1 MKMLKRHTL
10 YYIIAWLLMVVLW
23 SITPFFMQEVQAQ
36 KRKVM
41 NRPYIDQRKLHY
53 GFLAGVH
60 MQDLELMNNGYTDEV
75 GNQWFADVPNY
86 EPGFSVGV
94 LAEARLTNH
103 ISARIIPTM
112 HFGTK
117 NITFVNH
124 LNNDRQYQ
132 NMKST
137 YISVPLDIKL
147 SAERFNNYRPYVVAG
162 VNPMIDL
169 TVKKGRN
176 LLNNRFDCFLEVG
189 FGCDFYYSF
198 FKFIPEIKFAYGLTN
213 VINGLRD
220 DITDP
225 SSLIFYKSVDK
236 GHSKMIIIS
245 LYFE

>member
-1 MKMLKRHTL
+1 MLKLHTL
-10 YYIIAWLLMVVLW
+10 YIIFAWTFAVLLW
-23 SITPFFMQEVQAQ
+23 CITPFFVQSLQAQ
-36 KRKVM
+36 TRKVM
-41 NRPYIDQRKLHY
+41 NRPYIDQRILHY

-60 MQDLELMNNGYTDEV
+60 MQDIELVNNGFTDEM

-94 LAEARLTNH
+94 LAEARLSNH
-103 ISARIIPTM
+103 FAVRVIPTM
-112 HFGTK
+112 HFGNK
-117 NITFVNH
+117 NITFRNH
-124 LNNDRQYQ
+124 LNNERQYQ
-132 NMKST
+132 TLKST
-137 YISVPLDIKL
+137 YISVPVDLKI

-162 VNPMIDL
+162 VNPMLDL

-176 LLNNRFDCFLEVG
+176 LLTNRFDCYLELG

-213 VINGLRD
+213 IINGLRD

-225 SSLIFYKSVDK
+225 SSLIFSKSVDK

>member
-1 MKMLKRHTL
+1 MKMLKPYTL
-10 YYIIAWLLMVVLW
+10 YNIYTGVLLAVLW
-23 SITPFFMQEVQAQ
+23 CVAPCLVQQAQ
-36 KRKVM
+36 AQTRKVM

-60 MQDLELMNNGYTDEV
+60 MQDIELMNNGYTDEE
-75 GNQWFADVPNY
+75 GNQWFADMPNY

-117 NITFVNH
+117 KITFVNH
-124 LNNDRQYQ
+124 LNNERQYQ

-137 YISVPLDIKL
+137 YISIPLDIKI

-162 VNPMIDL
+162 VNPMLDL
-169 TVKKGRN
+169 TVKRGRN
-176 LLNNRFDCFLEVG
+176 LLNNRFDCYLEVG

-213 VINGLRD
+213 IISKKRD
-220 DITDP
+220 DLTDP
-225 SSLIFYKSVDK
+225 RALIFSQSVDG